1 MQDINDIA
9 KDIAVETRAQGEKL
23 VKLDENMAV
32 AEDNT
37 ANALNELTEAAMHQ
51 KKTGKCNA
59 LLLSII
65 VICILV
71 LILAVAL

>member
-1 MQDINDIA
+1 
-9 KDIAVETRAQGEKL
+9 
-23 VKLDENMAV
+23 MAV

-37 ANALNELTEAAMHQ
+37 SKALHELKEAAVHQ
-51 KKTGKCNA
+51 KKAGKCNA

-65 VICILV
+65 VICIIV